1 MSIIDDE
8 NFKHKCSML
17 GIKYGSVTRINGNI
31 AIKVTNSNLYVFM
44 NNNYDVIG
52 IEPALSLGSALQKMY
67 NKINLYSEK
76 IEYPYINGFSLQEI
90 SDLNSRVDFFRYD
103 RLRVNNGFY
112 SLDKNNDYAKMF
124 GLFKFI
130 QKMLN
135 IYFKSVYPLML
146 VYCDINIDAFDF
158 IINTLARIWAL
169 VNDNPDIK
177 VSEVRENLGY
187 TFDVGTEKYL
197 GYVIDLFKTQ
207 DKDYTNML
215 KILGTTQNLDEAH
228 KVMNGLL
235 TDVPLRTFNDLVE
248 TLETDEPKR

>member
-1 MSIIDDE
+1 MSIIEDE
-8 NFKHKCSML
+8 NFKYKCSML
-17 GIKYGSVTRINGNI
+17 GIKYESITRINGNI
-31 AIKVTNSNLYVFM
+31 AVRVANSNLYVFM

-52 IEPALSLGSALQKMY
+52 IESALDLGNALLKMY
-67 NKINLYSEK
+67 NKMNLYSEK

-90 SDLNSRVDFFRYD
+90 SDLNSRVDFLRYD

-112 SLDKNNDYAKMF
+112 SLDKKNDYAKMF

-177 VSEVRENLGY
+177 VWEVRENLGY
-187 TFDVGTEKYL
+187 TFDVEIEKYL

-207 DKDYTNML
+207 NRDYTNML
-215 KILGTTQNLDEAH
+215 KILDTTQNLDEAN
-228 KVMNGLL
+228 KIMRGLL
-235 TDVPLRTFNDLVE
+235 IDVPLRIFNDLVE